1 MTAALGK
8 PVVTPSANHSVHVS
22 PTAADHIRADLRG
35 HVNIILDG
43 VHTEV
48 GVVSTIIACFGVPT
62 LLRPGS
68 LPREARAEVLGP
80 PLENREAPALSGAD
94 DASAALGM
102 LESHY
107 APRAQLR
114 MNAASA
120 VAGEAFLA
128 FGPDVPNVLF
138 ADGTCLNCSAGSDLV
153 EAAVNLFPH
162 LRALETSGAAAIAVM
177 PVPEQGLGEAINDRL
192 RRAAAPCEI
201 R

>member
-1 MTAALGK
+1 MINKGK
-8 PVVTPSANHSVHVS
+8 TLIADVA
-22 PTAADHIRADLRG
+22 PTAADQIRADLRG

-43 VHTEV
+43 GHTGI
-48 GVVSTIIACFGVPT
+48 GVVSTIIACFDVPT

-68 LPREARAEVLGP
+68 LPRESRA
-80 PLENREAPALSGAD
+80 APALSSAD

-107 APRAQLR
+107 APRAKLR

-120 VAGEAFLA
+120 VAGKAFLA
-128 FGPDVPNVLF
+128 FGRDVPNVLF

-153 EAAVNLFPH
+153 EAAVILFPH
-162 LRALETSGAAAIAVM
+162 LGGLKTSGAAAIAVM

-192 RRAAAPCEI
+192 LRAAAPYEI